1 MRYFCSKN
9 ELYMAEYNPI
19 MTTPEEQFVVGDT
32 DLRYFEE
39 HSCRTEGGAI
49 LFCRR
54 GSATVTVDQLRDRV
68 TRDTLLLLLPGSI
81 LHLNERT
88 DDFRVRFCAFSLEL
102 FSEAAYRLD
111 PSFFHILHE
120 HAIIRL
126 PDRIIEGVRNWF
138 QMASYTYR
146 DRGNIFRNTII
157 RNRLQNVLLEA
168 FDKTQRFAPDVH
180 SQTGTTR
187 QADLFQRFV
196 ALVHEHCT
204 EQREVAFYADRLC
217 ISTRYLSTII
227 RSVAH
232 STAKEFI
239 DRSVPRSSRCRR
251 SPTGCTFPTSPIWDA
266 SSRSTRGCRPPS
278 SAMRKCEAAGGL
290 RQPAIQNR

>member
-19 MTTPEEQFVVGDT
+19 MTTP

-239 DRSVPRSSRCRR
+239 DRSVVLEIKMLLGSTELSVQEIAYRLHFPDQSYLGRFFKKHTGV
-251 SPTGCTFPTSPIWDA
+251 SPTEFRNA
-266 SSRSTRGCRPPS
+266 K
-278 SAMRKCEAAGGL
+278 M
-290 RQPAIQNR
+290 

>member
-187 QADLFQRFV
+187 QANLFQRFV

-239 DRSVPRSSRCRR
+239 DRSVVLEIKMLLGSTELSVQEIAYRLHFPDQSYLGRFFKKHTGV
-251 SPTGCTFPTSPIWDA
+251 SPTEFRNA
-266 SSRSTRGCRPPS
+266 K
-278 SAMRKCEAAGGL
+278 M
-290 RQPAIQNR
+290 

>member
-239 DRSVPRSSRCRR
+239 DRSVVLEIKMLLGSTELSVQEIAYRLHFPDQSYLGRFFKKHTGV
-251 SPTGCTFPTSPIWDA
+251 SPTEFRNA
-266 SSRSTRGCRPPS
+266 K
-278 SAMRKCEAAGGL
+278 M
-290 RQPAIQNR
+290 

>member
-126 PDRIIEGVRNWF
+126 PDRIIEEVRNWF

-239 DRSVPRSSRCRR
+239 DRSVVLEIKMLLGSTELSVQEIAYRLHFPDQSYLGRFFKKHTGM
-251 SPTGCTFPTSPIWDA
+251 SPTEFRNA
-266 SSRSTRGCRPPS
+266 K
-278 SAMRKCEAAGGL
+278 M
-290 RQPAIQNR
+290 

>member
-204 EQREVAFYADRLC
+204 EQREVAFYADQLC

-239 DRSVPRSSRCRR
+239 DRSVILEIKMLLQSTDLSVQEIAYRLHFPDQSYLGRFFKKHTGE
-251 SPTGCTFPTSPIWDA
+251 SPTEYRNT
-266 SSRSTRGCRPPS
+266 
-278 SAMRKCEAAGGL
+278 KK
-290 RQPAIQNR
+290 

>member
-68 TRDTLLLLLPGSI
+68 TRDTLLQLLPGSI

-239 DRSVPRSSRCRR
+239 DRSVVLEIKMLLGSTELSVQEIAYRLHFPDQSYLGRFFKKHTGV
-251 SPTGCTFPTSPIWDA
+251 SPTEFRNA
-266 SSRSTRGCRPPS
+266 K
-278 SAMRKCEAAGGL
+278 M
-290 RQPAIQNR
+290 

>member
-180 SQTGTTR
+180 SQTGITR

-239 DRSVPRSSRCRR
+239 DRSVVLEIKMLLGSTELSVQEIAYRLHFPDQSYLGRFFKKHTGV
-251 SPTGCTFPTSPIWDA
+251 SPTEFRNA
-266 SSRSTRGCRPPS
+266 K
-278 SAMRKCEAAGGL
+278 M
-290 RQPAIQNR
+290 

>member
-39 HSCRTEGGAI
+39 HSCRTDGGAI

-239 DRSVPRSSRCRR
+239 DRSVVLEIKMLLGSTELSVQEIAYRLHFPDQSYLGRFFKKHTGV
-251 SPTGCTFPTSPIWDA
+251 SPTEFRNA
-266 SSRSTRGCRPPS
+266 K
-278 SAMRKCEAAGGL
+278 M
-290 RQPAIQNR
+290 

>member
-54 GSATVTVDQLRDRV
+54 GSATVTVDQLRDRI

-239 DRSVPRSSRCRR
+239 DRSVVLEIKMLLGSTEFSVQEIAYRLHFPDQSYLGRFFKKHTGV
-251 SPTGCTFPTSPIWDA
+251 SPTEFRNA
-266 SSRSTRGCRPPS
+266 K
-278 SAMRKCEAAGGL
+278 M
-290 RQPAIQNR
+290 

>member
-239 DRSVPRSSRCRR
+239 DRSVVLEIKMLLGSTELSVQEIAYRLHFPDQSYLGRFFMKHTGV
-251 SPTGCTFPTSPIWDA
+251 SPTEFRNA
-266 SSRSTRGCRPPS
+266 K
-278 SAMRKCEAAGGL
+278 M
-290 RQPAIQNR
+290 

>member
-9 ELYMAEYNPI
+9 ELYMAEHNPI

-239 DRSVPRSSRCRR
+239 DRSVVLEIKMLLGSTELSVQEIAYRLHFPDQSYLGRFFKKHTGV
-251 SPTGCTFPTSPIWDA
+251 SPTEFRNA
-266 SSRSTRGCRPPS
+266 K
-278 SAMRKCEAAGGL
+278 M
-290 RQPAIQNR
+290 

>member
-239 DRSVPRSSRCRR
+239 DRSVVLEIKMLLGSTELSVQEIAYRLRFPDQSYLGRFFKKHTGV
-251 SPTGCTFPTSPIWDA
+251 SPTEFRNA
-266 SSRSTRGCRPPS
+266 K
-278 SAMRKCEAAGGL
+278 M
-290 RQPAIQNR
+290 

>member
-54 GSATVTVDQLRDRV
+54 GSATVTVDQLRDRI

-126 PDRIIEGVRNWF
+126 PDRIIEEVRNWF

-239 DRSVPRSSRCRR
+239 DRSVVLEIKMLLGSTELSVQEIAYRLHFPDQSYLGRFFKKHTGV
-251 SPTGCTFPTSPIWDA
+251 SPTEFRNA
-266 SSRSTRGCRPPS
+266 K
-278 SAMRKCEAAGGL
+278 M
-290 RQPAIQNR
+290 

>member
-19 MTTPEEQFVVGDT
+19 MTTPEEQFAVGDT

-102 FSEAAYRLD
+102 FSVAAYRLD

-239 DRSVPRSSRCRR
+239 DRSVVLEIKMLLGSTELSVQEIAYRLHFPDQSYLGRFFKKHTGV
-251 SPTGCTFPTSPIWDA
+251 SPTEFRNA
-266 SSRSTRGCRPPS
+266 K
-278 SAMRKCEAAGGL
+278 M
-290 RQPAIQNR
+290 

>member
-204 EQREVAFYADRLC
+204 EQREVAFYADWLC

-239 DRSVPRSSRCRR
+239 DRSVVLEIKMLLGSTELSVQEIAYRLHFPDQSYLGRFFKKHTGV
-251 SPTGCTFPTSPIWDA
+251 SPTEFRNA
-266 SSRSTRGCRPPS
+266 K
-278 SAMRKCEAAGGL
+278 M
-290 RQPAIQNR
+290 

>member
-126 PDRIIEGVRNWF
+126 PDRIIEEVRNWF

-239 DRSVPRSSRCRR
+239 DRSVVLEIKMLLGSTELSVQEIAYRLHFPDQSYLGRFFKKHTGV
-251 SPTGCTFPTSPIWDA
+251 SPTEFRNA
-266 SSRSTRGCRPPS
+266 K
-278 SAMRKCEAAGGL
+278 M
-290 RQPAIQNR
+290 

>member
-88 DDFRVRFCAFSLEL
+88 DDFRVRFCAFSLKL

-239 DRSVPRSSRCRR
+239 DRSVVLEIKMLLGSTELSVQEIAYRLHFPDQSYLGRFFKKHTGV
-251 SPTGCTFPTSPIWDA
+251 SPTEFRNA
-266 SSRSTRGCRPPS
+266 K
-278 SAMRKCEAAGGL
+278 M
-290 RQPAIQNR
+290 

>member
-146 DRGNIFRNTII
+146 NRGNIFRNTII

-239 DRSVPRSSRCRR
+239 DRSVVLEIKMLLGSTELSVQEIAYRLHFPDQSYLGRFFKKHTGV
-251 SPTGCTFPTSPIWDA
+251 SPTEFRNA
-266 SSRSTRGCRPPS
+266 K
-278 SAMRKCEAAGGL
+278 M
-290 RQPAIQNR
+290 

>member
-19 MTTPEEQFVVGDT
+19 MTTPEEQCVVGDT

-157 RNRLQNVLLEA
+157 RNRLHNVLLEA

-239 DRSVPRSSRCRR
+239 DRSVVLEIKMLLGSTELSVQEIAYRLHFPDQSYLGRFFKKHTGV
-251 SPTGCTFPTSPIWDA
+251 SPTEFRNA
-266 SSRSTRGCRPPS
+266 K
-278 SAMRKCEAAGGL
+278 M
-290 RQPAIQNR
+290 

>member
-157 RNRLQNVLLEA
+157 RNRLQNVLLEV

-239 DRSVPRSSRCRR
+239 DRSVVLEIKMLLGSTELSVQEIAYRLHFPDQSYLGRFFKKHTGV
-251 SPTGCTFPTSPIWDA
+251 SPTEFRNA
-266 SSRSTRGCRPPS
+266 K
-278 SAMRKCEAAGGL
+278 M
-290 RQPAIQNR
+290 

>member
-54 GSATVTVDQLRDRV
+54 GSATVTVDQLRDRI

-88 DDFRVRFCAFSLEL
+88 DDFRVRLCAFSLEL

-239 DRSVPRSSRCRR
+239 DRSVVLEIKMLLGSTELSVQEIAYRLHFPDQSYLGRFFKKHTGV
-251 SPTGCTFPTSPIWDA
+251 SPTEFRNA
-266 SSRSTRGCRPPS
+266 K
-278 SAMRKCEAAGGL
+278 M
-290 RQPAIQNR
+290 

>member
-54 GSATVTVDQLRDRV
+54 GSATVTVDQLRDRI

-239 DRSVPRSSRCRR
+239 DRSVVLEIKMLLGSTELSVQEIAYRLHFPDQSYLGRFFKKHTGV
-251 SPTGCTFPTSPIWDA
+251 SPTEFRNA
-266 SSRSTRGCRPPS
+266 K
-278 SAMRKCEAAGGL
+278 M
-290 RQPAIQNR
+290 

>member
-232 STAKEFI
+232 STAKVFI
-239 DRSVPRSSRCRR
+239 DRSVVLEIKMLLGSTELSVQEIAYRLHFPDQSYLGRFFKKHTGV
-251 SPTGCTFPTSPIWDA
+251 SPTEFRNA
-266 SSRSTRGCRPPS
+266 K
-278 SAMRKCEAAGGL
+278 M
-290 RQPAIQNR
+290 

>member
-239 DRSVPRSSRCRR
+239 DRSVVLEIKMLLGSTELSVQEIAYRLHLPDQSYLGRFFKKHTGV
-251 SPTGCTFPTSPIWDA
+251 SPTEFRNA
-266 SSRSTRGCRPPS
+266 K
-278 SAMRKCEAAGGL
+278 M
-290 RQPAIQNR
+290 

>member
-1 MRYFCSKN
+1 
-9 ELYMAEYNPI
+9 MAEYNPI

-111 PSFFHILHE
+111 PSFSTSCTNMRSSAF
-120 HAIIRL
+120 RT
-126 PDRIIEGVRNWF
+126 G
-138 QMASYTYR
+138 SS
-146 DRGNIFRNTII
+146 RGTQLVPNG
-157 RNRLQNVLLEA
+157 LL
-168 FDKTQRFAPDVH
+168 
-180 SQTGTTR
+180 
-187 QADLFQRFV
+187 
-196 ALVHEHCT
+196 
-204 EQREVAFYADRLC
+204 
-217 ISTRYLSTII
+217 YLSG
-227 RSVAH
+227 
-232 STAKEFI
+232 
-239 DRSVPRSSRCRR
+239 PRQH
-251 SPTGCTFPTSPIWDA
+251 FP
-266 SSRSTRGCRPPS
+266 
-278 SAMRKCEAAGGL
+278 
-290 RQPAIQNR
+290 

>member
-1 MRYFCSKN
+1 
-9 ELYMAEYNPI
+9 MAEYNPI

-204 EQREVAFYADRLC
+204 EQREVAFYADQLC

-239 DRSVPRSSRCRR
+239 DRSVVLEIKMLLGSTELSVQEIAYRLHFPDQSYLGRFFKKHTGV
-251 SPTGCTFPTSPIWDA
+251 SPTEFRNA
-266 SSRSTRGCRPPS
+266 K
-278 SAMRKCEAAGGL
+278 M
-290 RQPAIQNR
+290 

>member
-239 DRSVPRSSRCRR
+239 DRSVVLEIKMLLGSTELSVQEIAYRLHFPDQSYLGRFFKKHTGG
-251 SPTGCTFPTSPIWDA
+251 SPTEFRNA
-266 SSRSTRGCRPPS
+266 K
-278 SAMRKCEAAGGL
+278 M
-290 RQPAIQNR
+290 

>member
-111 PSFFHILHE
+111 PSFFHILHA

-239 DRSVPRSSRCRR
+239 DRSVVLEIKMLLGSTELSVQEIAYRLHFPDQSYLGRFFKKHTGV
-251 SPTGCTFPTSPIWDA
+251 SPTEFRNA
-266 SSRSTRGCRPPS
+266 K
-278 SAMRKCEAAGGL
+278 M
-290 RQPAIQNR
+290 

>member
-19 MTTPEEQFVVGDT
+19 MTTPEEQFVVGNT

-39 HSCRTEGGAI
+39 HSCRTEGGVI

-54 GSATVTVDQLRDRV
+54 GSATVTVDQLCDRI

-81 LHLNERT
+81 LHLNERS

-102 FSEAAYRLD
+102 FSETAYRLD
-111 PSFFHILHE
+111 PSFFHVLHE

-126 PDRIIEGVRNWF
+126 PARIVEGARNWF

-146 DRGNIFRNTII
+146 DRDNIFRNTII

-168 FDKTQRFAPDVH
+168 FDKTRRFAPDVH
-180 SQTGTTR
+180 PQSGTTR
-187 QADLFQRFV
+187 QTDLFQRFV

-204 EQREVAFYADRLC
+204 EQREVVFYADRLC

-239 DRSVPRSSRCRR
+239 DRSVVLEIKMLLESTELSVQEIAYRLHFPDQSYLGRFFKKHTGV
-251 SPTGCTFPTSPIWDA
+251 SPTEFRNA
-266 SSRSTRGCRPPS
+266 
-278 SAMRKCEAAGGL
+278 KK
-290 RQPAIQNR
+290 

>member
-239 DRSVPRSSRCRR
+239 DRSVMLEIKMMLQSTDLSVQEIAYRLRFPDQSYLGRFFKKHAGE
-251 SPTGCTFPTSPIWDA
+251 SPTEY
-266 SSRSTRGCRPPS
+266 RNN
-278 SAMRKCEAAGGL
+278 KK
-290 RQPAIQNR
+290 

>member
-49 LFCRR
+49 LFCCR

-88 DDFRVRFCAFSLEL
+88 DDFRVRFCAFSLKL

-239 DRSVPRSSRCRR
+239 DRSVVLEIKMLLGSTELSVQEIAYRLHFPDQSYLGRFFKKHTGV
-251 SPTGCTFPTSPIWDA
+251 SPTEFRNA
-266 SSRSTRGCRPPS
+266 K
-278 SAMRKCEAAGGL
+278 M
-290 RQPAIQNR
+290 

>member
-111 PSFFHILHE
+111 SSFFHILHE
-120 HAIIRL
+120 HAITRL

-239 DRSVPRSSRCRR
+239 DRSVVLEIKMLLGSTELSVQEIAYRLHFPDQSYLGRFFKKHTGV
-251 SPTGCTFPTSPIWDA
+251 SPTEFRNA
-266 SSRSTRGCRPPS
+266 K
-278 SAMRKCEAAGGL
+278 M
-290 RQPAIQNR
+290 

>member
-1 MRYFCSKN
+1 M
-9 ELYMAEYNPI
+9 ELIEPTLYMAEYNPI

-239 DRSVPRSSRCRR
+239 DRSVVLEIKMLLGSTELSVQEIAYRLHFPDQSYLGRFFKKHTGV
-251 SPTGCTFPTSPIWDA
+251 SPTEFRNA
-266 SSRSTRGCRPPS
+266 K
-278 SAMRKCEAAGGL
+278 M
-290 RQPAIQNR
+290 

>member
-196 ALVHEHCT
+196 ALVREHCT

-239 DRSVPRSSRCRR
+239 DRSVVLEIKMLLGSTELSVQEIAYRLHFPDQSYLGRFFKKHTGV
-251 SPTGCTFPTSPIWDA
+251 SPTEFRNA
-266 SSRSTRGCRPPS
+266 K
-278 SAMRKCEAAGGL
+278 M
-290 RQPAIQNR
+290 

>member
-168 FDKTQRFAPDVH
+168 FDKTQRFVPDVH

-239 DRSVPRSSRCRR
+239 DRSVVLEIKMLLGSTELSVQEIAYRLHFPDQSYLGRFFKKHTGV
-251 SPTGCTFPTSPIWDA
+251 SPTEFRNA
-266 SSRSTRGCRPPS
+266 K
-278 SAMRKCEAAGGL
+278 M
-290 RQPAIQNR
+290 